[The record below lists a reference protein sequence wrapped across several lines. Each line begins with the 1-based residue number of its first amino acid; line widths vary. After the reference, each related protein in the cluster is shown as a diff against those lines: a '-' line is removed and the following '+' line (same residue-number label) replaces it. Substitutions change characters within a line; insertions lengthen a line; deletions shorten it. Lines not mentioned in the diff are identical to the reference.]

1 MLLLFPCA
9 LITVKSNFIQTSTA
23 YSCST
28 HIASHA
34 ELALQVLLSRIL
46 QSDCSEYKHLQ
57 CGNYPC
63 SCSASFMVVH
73 ESGDFGL
80 LFESESRPLIH
91 VNADQENRPC
101 DSAHPHKQVAR
112 VRLPGDRE
120 GRHPPRLPG
129 HRVYGE
135 VVQDLGMDRRFL
147 TPANVDQENRPCD
160 P

>member
-34 ELALQVLLSRIL
+34 ELALQVLLGRIL

-80 LFESESRPLIH
+80 LFGSENRPLIH

-101 DSAHPHKQVAR
+101 DSQKTIASKFLGYFFTDENR
-112 VRLPGDRE
+112 GGDSLVFFSDQESPLILKRE
-120 GRHPPRLPG
+120 GKKHQNGAFVPTL
-129 HRVYGE
+129 Y
-135 VVQDLGMDRRFL
+135 LGC
-147 TPANVDQENRPCD
+147 AK
-160 P
+160 